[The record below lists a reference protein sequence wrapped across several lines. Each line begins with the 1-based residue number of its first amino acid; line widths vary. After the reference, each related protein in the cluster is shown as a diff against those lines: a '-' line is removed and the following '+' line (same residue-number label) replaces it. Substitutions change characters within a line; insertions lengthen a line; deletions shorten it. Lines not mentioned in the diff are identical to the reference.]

1 MEPALILRTPTV
13 LLAITALG
21 GLAMAGIRFTGKP
34 APPSWLAML
43 HGFLAAAGLT
53 LLAYAYFTA
62 AVPASAAIAL
72 LLFLLA
78 AAGGVLM
85 NLRYH
90 LQALAL
96 PVWLVLIHA
105 AVAVIAF
112 LLLAFAAWGGKM

>member
-1 MEPALILRTPTV
+1 
-13 LLAITALG
+13 
-21 GLAMAGIRFTGKP
+21 
-34 APPSWLAML
+34 ML

-53 LLAYAYFTA
+53 LLAYAYFTV
-62 AVPASAAIAL
+62 AVPAFAAIAL

-112 LLLAFAAWGGKM
+112 LLLAFAAWGGNS